1 MPLQLTQQ
9 TKTMQSLV
17 MTAQLQQAIRILQL
31 SASELAEEIE
41 RAFLEN
47 PLLEMEEGDSASAQ
61 DAPAHDE
68 ERTYIEDT
76 LAAAYDAGD
85 PYEAEARQEH
95 VRMDFAA
102 PVALSLEE
110 ELLREVDVRFADLF
124 EKAIAVF
131 LVGSLDERG
140 YLVVPL
146 AEAARAT
153 GANEAAVER
162 ILRVLQSFDPAGI
175 GARDLSE
182 CMRLQAERTGLYH
195 GLLRSVIEHHLR
207 AVAEGRY
214 REIARAE
221 GASLAEVQMAVDI
234 LRSFSPKPG
243 SAYGGEPPAYI
254 RSDVQVVRVDGRMEV
269 TVCEEHL
276 PRLRVSRLYQRAGE
290 MDAETRDYIAQR
302 IYAARAF
309 IRSIEQRSETLQR
322 VAEELVRRQ
331 ADFVLYGAGALHP
344 LTMQNVAAALGMH
357 ESTVSRAVANKYI
370 DLPRGLVPL
379 KAFFSAAIGVEADGA
394 HSAEQVRAAIR
405 DIVAAEDAANPLSD
419 ARITELLAVH
429 GIAAA
434 RRTVMKYREQLG
446 IPSSAKRRR
455 Y

>member
-1 MPLQLTQQ
+1 
-9 TKTMQSLV
+9 
-17 MTAQLQQAIRILQL
+17 
-31 SASELAEEIE
+31 
-41 RAFLEN
+41 
-47 PLLEMEEGDSASAQ
+47 
-61 DAPAHDE
+61 
-68 ERTYIEDT
+68 
-76 LAAAYDAGD
+76 
-85 PYEAEARQEH
+85 
-95 VRMDFAA
+95 
-102 PVALSLEE
+102 
-110 ELLREVDVRFADLF
+110 
-124 EKAIAVF
+124 
-131 LVGSLDERG
+131 
-140 YLVVPL
+140 
-146 AEAARAT
+146 
-153 GANEAAVER
+153 
-162 ILRVLQSFDPAGI
+162 
-175 GARDLSE
+175 
-182 CMRLQAERTGLYH
+182 MRLQAERTGLYH

-331 ADFVLYGAGALHP
+331 ADFVLYSAGALHP

>member
-1 MPLQLTQQ
+1 MQLTQQ
-9 TKTMQSLV
+9 PKITQSLV

-31 SASELAEEIE
+31 STPDLAAEIE

-47 PLLEMEEGDSASAQ
+47 PLLEMEEGDDASAQ
-61 DAPAHDE
+61 ETPLAYDEGRERAEDAF
-68 ERTYIEDT
+68 
-76 LAAAYDAGD
+76 AAAYDADD
-85 PYEAEARQEH
+85 PYESETRAERTH
-95 VRMDFAA
+95 TDFAA

-110 ELLREVDVRFADLF
+110 ELLREVDVRFADRA

-131 LVGSLDERG
+131 LVGSLDARG
-140 YLVVPL
+140 YLVVSL
-146 AEAARAT
+146 SEVARAT
-153 GANEAAVER
+153 DADEGAVER
-162 ILRVLQSFDPAGI
+162 VLRVLQSFDPPGI
-175 GARDLSE
+175 AARDLAE
-182 CMRLQAERTGLYH
+182 CMRLQAERAGLYE
-195 GLLRSVIEHHLR
+195 GILCAVIERHLR

-221 GASLAEVQMAVDI
+221 GATLAEVQMAVDI
-234 LRSFSPKPG
+234 LRSFAPKPG
-243 SAYGGEPPAYI
+243 SGYGAEPPAYI
-254 RSDVQVVRVDGRMEV
+254 RADVRLVRVDGRMEV

-276 PRLRVSRLYQRAGE
+276 PRLRVSRLYQRAAE
-290 MDAETRDYIAQR
+290 MDAETRGYIAQR

-309 IRSIEQRSETLQR
+309 IRSIEQRGETLRR

-331 ADFVLYGAGALHP
+331 ADFVAHGAAALRP
-344 LTMQNVAAALGMH
+344 LTMQTVAAALGMH

-379 KAFFSAAIGVEADGA
+379 KSFFSAAVGTEAAA
-394 HSAEQVRAAIR
+394 HSAGEVRAAIGA
-405 DIVAAEDAANPLSD
+405 IIAAEDAAKPLSD
-419 ARITELLAVH
+419 AHIAEMLAAR
-429 GIAAA
+429 GISAA

>member
-31 SASELAEEIE
+31 SSPDLAAEIE

-47 PLLEMEEGDSASAQ
+47 PLLEMEEGDGASVQ
-61 DAPAHDE
+61 DTPVHDE
-68 ERTYIEDT
+68 ERTRIED
-76 LAAAYDAGD
+76 AFAVAYDADD
-85 PYEAEARQEH
+85 PYEAEARQEGVH
-95 VRMDFAA
+95 MDFAA

-110 ELLREVDVRFADLF
+110 ELLREVDVRFANLS

-153 GANEAAVER
+153 GTDEASVER

-175 GARDLSE
+175 GARDLAE

-195 GLLRSVIEHHLR
+195 GLLRAVIERHLR

-243 SAYGGEPPAYI
+243 SGYGGEPPAYI
-254 RSDVQVVRVDGRMEV
+254 RPDVRVVRVDGRMEV
-269 TVCEEHL
+269 IVCEEHL

-290 MDAETRDYIAQR
+290 MDTETRDYIAQR

-309 IRSIEQRSETLQR
+309 IRSIEQRSETLRR
-322 VAEELVRRQ
+322 VTEELVRRQ
-331 ADFVLYGAGALHP
+331 ADFVLHGAGALHP

-370 DLPRGLVPL
+370 DLPRGLVSL
-379 KAFFSAAIGVEADGA
+379 KAFFSTAVGAEADGT
-394 HSAEQVRAAIR
+394 HSAEQVRTAIR
-405 DIVAAEDAANPLSD
+405 AIVEAEDAANPLSD
-419 ARITELLAVH
+419 ARIMELLAVR

>member
-1 MPLQLTQQ
+1 MQLTQQ
-9 TKTMQSLV
+9 PKITQSLV

-31 SASELAEEIE
+31 STPDLAAEIE

-47 PLLEMEEGDSASAQ
+47 PLLEMEEGD
-61 DAPAHDE
+61 DAPAQETPLAYDE
-68 ERTYIEDT
+68 GRERAEDAF
-76 LAAAYDAGD
+76 AAAYDADD
-85 PYEAEARQEH
+85 PYESETRAERTH
-95 VRMDFAA
+95 TDFAA

-110 ELLREVDVRFADLF
+110 ELLREVDVRFADLSD
-124 EKAIAVF
+124 KAIAVF
-131 LVGSLDERG
+131 LVGSLDARG

-146 AEAARAT
+146 AEVARAT
-153 GANEAAVER
+153 GADEGAVER
-162 ILRVLQSFDPAGI
+162 VLRVLQSFEPPGI
-175 GARDLSE
+175 AARDLAE
-182 CMRLQAERTGLYH
+182 CMRLQAERADLYY
-195 GLLRSVIEHHLR
+195 GLLRAVIEHHLR
-207 AVAEGRY
+207 VVAEGRY

-243 SAYGGEPPAYI
+243 SSYGGEPPAYI
-254 RSDVQVVRVDGRMEV
+254 RADVRAVRIDGRMEV
-269 TVCEEHL
+269 SVCEEHL
-276 PRLRVSRLYQRAGE
+276 PRLRVSRLYQRAAE
-290 MDAETRDYIAQR
+290 MDAETRGYIAQR

-309 IRSIEQRSETLQR
+309 IRSIEQRNETLQR

-331 ADFVLYGAGALHP
+331 AEFVLHGAGALRT
-344 LTMQNVAAALGMH
+344 LTMQNVAATLGIH

-379 KAFFSAAIGVEADGA
+379 KAFFSAAVGA
-394 HSAEQVRAAIR
+394 GTDSVHSAEQVRAAIR
-405 DIVAAEDAANPLSD
+405 DIVAAENAAKPFSD
-419 ARITELLAVH
+419 ARIAELLAARGVP
-429 GIAAA
+429 AA

>member
-31 SASELAEEIE
+31 SSPDLAAEIE

-47 PLLEMEEGDSASAQ
+47 PLLEMEEGDGASVQ
-61 DAPAHDE
+61 DTPVHDE
-68 ERTYIEDT
+68 ERTRIED
-76 LAAAYDAGD
+76 AFAVAYDADD
-85 PYEAEARQEH
+85 PYEAEARQEGVH
-95 VRMDFAA
+95 MDFAA

-110 ELLREVDVRFADLF
+110 ELLREVDVRFANLS

-153 GANEAAVER
+153 GTDEASVER

-175 GARDLSE
+175 GARDLAE

-195 GLLRSVIEHHLR
+195 GLLRAVIERHLR

-254 RSDVQVVRVDGRMEV
+254 RPDVRVVRVDGRMEV
-269 TVCEEHL
+269 IVCEEHL

-290 MDAETRDYIAQR
+290 MDTETRDYIAQR

-309 IRSIEQRSETLQR
+309 IRSIEQRSETLRR
-322 VAEELVRRQ
+322 VTEELVRRQ
-331 ADFVLYGAGALHP
+331 ADFVLHGAGALHP

-370 DLPRGLVPL
+370 DLPRGLVSL
-379 KAFFSAAIGVEADGA
+379 KAFFSTAVGAEADGT
-394 HSAEQVRAAIR
+394 HSAEQVRTAIR
-405 DIVAAEDAANPLSD
+405 AIVEAEDAANPLSD
-419 ARITELLAVH
+419 ARIMELLAVR

>member
-1 MPLQLTQQ
+1 MFAL
-9 TKTMQSLV
+9 
-17 MTAQLQQAIRILQL
+17 RIFSKRRL
-31 SASELAEEIE
+31 
-41 RAFLEN
+41 
-47 PLLEMEEGDSASAQ
+47 
-61 DAPAHDE
+61 
-68 ERTYIEDT
+68 
-76 LAAAYDAGD
+76 
-85 PYEAEARQEH
+85 
-95 VRMDFAA
+95 
-102 PVALSLEE
+102 
-110 ELLREVDVRFADLF
+110 
-124 EKAIAVF
+124 F

-175 GARDLSE
+175 GARDLAE

-195 GLLRSVIEHHLR
+195 GLLRSVIERHLR

-331 ADFVLYGAGALHP
+331 ADFVLHGARALHP

-419 ARITELLAVH
+419 ARITELLAMR

-434 RRTVMKYREQLG
+434 RPWQFLGDVSAACGAWAHANGYSVVTALGGHGVGKEFHMEPFVAHEGEAGTGMLMVPGMVFTVEPMINAGDYEVTVDKKDGWTVRTKDHTLSAQWEKTILITETGAEVL
-446 IPSSAKRRR
+446 SS
-455 Y
+455 

>member
-1 MPLQLTQQ
+1 
-9 TKTMQSLV
+9 MQSLV

-31 SASELAEEIE
+31 SSPDLAAEIE

-47 PLLEMEEGDSASAQ
+47 PLLEMEEGDGASVQ
-61 DAPAHDE
+61 DTPVHDE
-68 ERTYIEDT
+68 ERTRIED
-76 LAAAYDAGD
+76 AFAVAYDADD
-85 PYEAEARQEH
+85 PYEAEARQEGVH
-95 VRMDFAA
+95 MDFAA

-110 ELLREVDVRFADLF
+110 ELLREVDVRFANLS

-153 GANEAAVER
+153 GTDEASVER

-175 GARDLSE
+175 GARDLAE

-195 GLLRSVIEHHLR
+195 GLLRAVIERHLR

-254 RSDVQVVRVDGRMEV
+254 RPDVRVVRVDGRMEV
-269 TVCEEHL
+269 IVCEEHL

-290 MDAETRDYIAQR
+290 MDTETRDYIAQR

-309 IRSIEQRSETLQR
+309 IRSIEQRSETLRR
-322 VAEELVRRQ
+322 VTEELVRRQ
-331 ADFVLYGAGALHP
+331 ADFVLHGAGALHP

-370 DLPRGLVPL
+370 DLPRGLVSL
-379 KAFFSAAIGVEADGA
+379 KAFFSTAVGAEADGT
-394 HSAEQVRAAIR
+394 HSAEQVRTAIR
-405 DIVAAEDAANPLSD
+405 AIVEAEDAANPLSD
-419 ARITELLAVH
+419 ARIMELLAVR